1 MKIKVIISVMLV
13 LVLSLS
19 LISCGDRVKK
29 SEAKETAEAFLDAIA
44 SGDFEGAKGYLHPEK
59 PLNVEKYFDDKE
71 ALIGIDFQNGIE
83 IKRYTSNSS
92 SAYDSEVDGSEYDLE
107 ANIIVDGVALELD
120 IEIVRNDLGYGIY
133 SFDIDYND

>member
-1 MKIKVIISVMLV
+1 MKIKAILSLV
-13 LVLSLS
+13 LVLALAFSLVG
-19 LISCGDRVKK
+19 CAKRVKK

-71 ALIGIDFQNGIE
+71 ALIGIDFQKGIE